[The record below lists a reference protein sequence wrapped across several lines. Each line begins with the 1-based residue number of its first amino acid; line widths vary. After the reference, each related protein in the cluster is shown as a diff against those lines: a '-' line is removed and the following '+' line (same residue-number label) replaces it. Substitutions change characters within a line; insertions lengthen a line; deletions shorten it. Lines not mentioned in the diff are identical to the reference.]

1 MNVKQ
6 FMTLTAVLSAGLSWS
21 GDANAKKNKGDEG
34 VEIEIIVLDAETNT
48 PIPTAVVKHS
58 HASQPSRVNSVTG
71 SWKDTESIDSAG
83 EIHMFLPGNGEEFSI
98 SASGYMTQVAKYD
111 VRRRNNVIE
120 IQLEKMEIIAPALD
134 DTIIPFGRDTM
145 KTDSGPGGA
154 Q

>member
-1 MNVKQ
+1 MSIKQ
-6 FMTLTAVLSAGLSWS
+6 LTMAMTLLMWS
-21 GDANAKKNKGDEG
+21 GYAEAKKNKGDEG
-34 VEIEIIVLDAETNT
+34 IEIEITVLDAETNE
-48 PIPTAVVKHS
+48 PIPTAVIKHA

-83 EIHMFLPGNGEEFSI
+83 EIHMFLPGNSEEFSI

-120 IQLEKMEIIAPALD
+120 VQLEKMEIIAPALD
-134 DTIIPFGRDTM
+134 DTIIPFGRDTV

>member
-1 MNVKQ
+1 MNFKQ
-6 FMTLTAVLSAGLSWS
+6 LTTVTALLMWS
-21 GDANAKKNKGDEG
+21 NLADAKKNKGDG
-34 VEIEIIVLDAETNT
+34 GIEIEITVLDSETSE
-48 PIPTAVVKHS
+48 PIPTAVIKHA

-83 EIHMFLPGNGEEFSI
+83 EIHMFMPGNTEEFSI
-98 SASGYMTQVAKYD
+98 SASGYMTQVATYD

-120 IQLEKMEIIAPALD
+120 VQLEKMEIIAPALD
-134 DTIIPFGRDTM
+134 DTIIPFGRDTV

>member
-1 MNVKQ
+1 MSIKQ
-6 FMTLTAVLSAGLSWS
+6 LTVAMTLLMWS
-21 GDANAKKNKGDEG
+21 GFAEAKKNKGDEG
-34 VEIEIIVLDAETNT
+34 IEIEITVLDAETSE
-48 PIPTAVVKHS
+48 PIPTAVIKHA

-83 EIHMFLPGNGEEFSI
+83 EIHMFLPGNSEEFSI

-111 VRRRNNVIE
+111 VRRRNNVIKV
-120 IQLEKMEIIAPALD
+120 QLEKMGIIAPALD
-134 DTIIPFGRDTM
+134 DTIIPFGRDTV

>member
-1 MNVKQ
+1 MSIKQ
-6 FMTLTAVLSAGLSWS
+6 VTLAMTLLVWS
-21 GDANAKKNKGDEG
+21 SFAEAKKNKGDEG
-34 VEIEIIVLDAETNT
+34 IEIEITVLDAETNE
-48 PIPTAVVKHS
+48 PIPTAVIKHA

-83 EIHMFLPGNGEEFSI
+83 EIHMFLPGNSEEFSI

-120 IQLEKMEIIAPALD
+120 VQLEKMEIIAPALD
-134 DTIIPFGRDTM
+134 DTIIPFGRDTV

>member
-1 MNVKQ
+1 MSFKR
-6 FMTLTAVLSAGLSWS
+6 MTTLAVLLVWS
-21 GDANAKKNKGDEG
+21 NVADAKKNKGDEG
-34 VEIEIIVLDAETNT
+34 IEIEITVLDSETSE
-48 PIPTAVVKHS
+48 PIPTAVIKHA

-83 EIHMFLPGNGEEFSI
+83 EIHMFLPGNTEEFSI

-120 IQLEKMEIIAPALD
+120 VQLEKMEIIAPALD
-134 DTIIPFGRDTM
+134 DTIIPFGRDTV

>member
-1 MNVKQ
+1 MSIKQ
-6 FMTLTAVLSAGLSWS
+6 LTLGIALFTWS
-21 GDANAKKNKGDEG
+21 SFAEAKKNKGDEG
-34 VEIEIIVLDAETNT
+34 IEIEITVLDAETNE
-48 PIPTAVVKHS
+48 PIPTAVIKHA

-83 EIHMFLPGNGEEFSI
+83 EIHMFLPGNSEEFSI

-120 IQLEKMEIIAPALD
+120 VQLEKMEIIAPALD
-134 DTIIPFGRDTM
+134 DTIIPFGRDTV

>member
-1 MNVKQ
+1 MSIKQ
-6 FMTLTAVLSAGLSWS
+6 LTVAMVLLMWS
-21 GDANAKKNKGDEG
+21 GFAEAKKNKGDEG
-34 VEIEIIVLDAETNT
+34 VEIEITVLDAETSE
-48 PIPTAVVKHS
+48 PIPTAVIKHI

-83 EIHMFLPGNGEEFSI
+83 EIHMFLPGNSEEFSI

-120 IQLEKMEIIAPALD
+120 VQLEKMEIIAPALD
-134 DTIIPFGRDTM
+134 DTIIPFGRDTV

>member
-1 MNVKQ
+1 MSIKQ
-6 FMTLTAVLSAGLSWS
+6 LTVAMTLLMWS
-21 GDANAKKNKGDEG
+21 GFAEAKKNKGDDG
-34 VEIEIIVLDAETNT
+34 IEIEITVLDAETSE
-48 PIPTAVVKHS
+48 PIPTAVIKHA

-83 EIHMFLPGNGEEFSI
+83 EIHMFLPGNSEEFSI

-111 VRRRNNVIE
+111 VRRRNNVIKV
-120 IQLEKMEIIAPALD
+120 QLEKMEIIAPALD
-134 DTIIPFGRDTM
+134 DTIIPFGRDTV